1 MRKFSFLCLGVI
13 FMVSCKQNFQKGPK
27 GLEYKIISNGNGTSM
42 KYGDFMQMQIAQY
55 INNGK
60 TDSLMSDT
68 RTSSGAVIQ
77 PLDSMSIPPDY
88 YKIISKMKNG
98 DSLVLRM
105 LADSL
110 IAQNPGGMPPFI
122 KKGYYL
128 LTTVKLLNVFKNQSQ
143 ADSARNAEMILQRA
157 KDSVANI
164 ELLKQDEKAIQNY
177 LKKNNISN
185 ATKAPLGTYVQ
196 IIQAGT
202 GAQLDTSVVV
212 KVNYTGKTMDG
223 KVFDSNTDPSKGH
236 VEPFL
241 VNLTNDRS
249 LGNPVINGWYDGLK
263 MLNKGAKAKFF
274 IPSTLA
280 YGKQGAG
287 ADIKPNSILI
297 FDIEVVDVLSKEQA
311 KAEAEKVQKERMEK
325 QKKFLDSM
333 KNAMPDS
340 MKKKMKKN

>member
-13 FMVSCKQNFQKGPK
+13 FLVSCKQDFQKGPK
-27 GLEYKIISNGNGTSM
+27 GLEYKIISNGNGASM

-68 RTSSGAVIQ
+68 RTSSGAVVQ

-88 YKIISKMKNG
+88 YKIISKMKKG

-128 LTTVKLLNVFKNQSQ
+128 LTTVKLLNVFKNE
-143 ADSARNAEMILQRA
+143 ADADKARKAEMIIQRA

-164 ELLKQDEKAIQNY
+164 ELLKQDDKAIQDY
-177 LKKNNISN
+177 LKKNKIT
-185 ATKAPLGTYVQ
+185 AKRAPLGTYVQ
-196 IIQAGT
+196 ILQLGT

-212 KVNYTGKTMDG
+212 KVNYTGRTMDG

-241 VNLTNDRS
+241 VNLTDDKS
-249 LGNPVINGWYDGLK
+249 LGSGVINGWYDGLK
-263 MLNKGAKAKFF
+263 MLSKGAKAKFF

-287 ADIKPNSILI
+287 ADIKPNSILM
-297 FDIEVVDVLSKEQA
+297 FDIDVVDVLSKEQA
-311 KAEAEKVQKERMEK
+311 KGEAEKVQKERMAK

-340 MKKKMKKN
+340 VKKKMKRN

>member
-13 FMVSCKQNFQKGPK
+13 FMVSCKQDFQKGPK
-27 GLEYKIISNGNGTSM
+27 GLEYKIISNGDGASM

-55 INNGK
+55 VNNGK
-60 TDSLMSDT
+60 SDSLLSDS
-68 RTSSGAVIQ
+68 RTNSGAIIQ

-88 YKIISKMKNG
+88 YKIISKMKKG

-105 LADSL
+105 SADSI
-110 IAQNPGGMPPFI
+110 IAQNPGAMPPFI

-128 LTTVKLLNVFKNQSQ
+128 LTTVKLMNVFKNQVQ
-143 ADSARNAEMILQRA
+143 ADSARKKEMIIQRA

-164 ELLKQDEKAIQNY
+164 QILKQDDKAIQDY

-185 ATKAPLGTYVQ
+185 ATKAPMGTYVQ
-196 IIQAGT
+196 VIQPGT
-202 GAQLDTSVVV
+202 GALLDTSVVA
-212 KVNYTGKTMDG
+212 KVNYTGMTMDG

-241 VNLTNDRS
+241 VNLTNDKS
-249 LGNPVINGWYDGLK
+249 LGSGVINGWYDGLK

-297 FDIEVVDVLSKEQA
+297 FDIEVVDLLSKVQA
-311 KAEAEKVQKERMEK
+311 KAEADKVQKERMEK

-333 KNAMPDS
+333 RNAMPDS
-340 MKKKMKKN
+340 IKKKMKKN

>member
-13 FMVSCKQNFQKGPK
+13 FLVSCKQDFQKGPK

-68 RTSSGAVIQ
+68 RTSSGAVVQ

-88 YKIISKMKNG
+88 YKIISKMKKG

-128 LTTVKLLNVFKNQSQ
+128 LTTVKLLNVFKNE
-143 ADSARNAEMILQRA
+143 ADADKARKAEMIIQRA

-164 ELLKQDEKAIQNY
+164 ELLKQDDKAIQDY
-177 LKKNNISN
+177 LKKNKIT
-185 ATKAPLGTYVQ
+185 AKRAPLGTYVQ
-196 IIQAGT
+196 ILQLGT

-212 KVNYTGKTMDG
+212 KVNYTGRTMDG
-223 KVFDSNTDPSKGH
+223 KVFDSNTDPSKSH

-241 VNLTNDRS
+241 VNLTDDKS
-249 LGNPVINGWYDGLK
+249 LGSGVINGWYDGLK
-263 MLNKGAKAKFF
+263 MLSKGAKAKFF

-287 ADIKPNSILI
+287 ADIKPNSILM
-297 FDIEVVDVLSKEQA
+297 FDIDVVDVLSKEQA
-311 KAEAEKVQKERMEK
+311 KGEAEKVQKERMAK

-340 MKKKMKKN
+340 VKKKMKRN